1 MTFTIR
7 KVLLVTFLSLGL
19 VACHEPS
26 TTGSGIDQGT
36 DTGSFAGNYEGTLEL
51 ELTANAT
58 GHDTRSESGSVA
70 VEIDITGDGVVQL
83 TIDNYTV
90 DGVINNAGD
99 WKLEIAINEFS
110 DLIDEE
116 HKDILKQAGC
126 PLDKP
131 FVKIEGEVTPP
142 DMSGDVSGKLTC
154 RVLFRKIASL
164 EFAGTLTASI

>member
-1 MTFTIR
+1 MTSTIR
-7 KVLLVTFLSLGL
+7 KVLLVTFFSLVL
-19 VACHEPS
+19 VACHESS
-26 TTGSGIDQGT
+26 TTGSGIEQGT

-58 GHDTRSESGSVA
+58 GHDTRSDSGSVA

-90 DGVINNAGD
+90 DGVIDNAGD

-116 HKDILKQAGC
+116 HKDILQQAGC

-154 RVLFRKIASL
+154 KVLFRTIASL
-164 EFAGTLTASI
+164 EFSGTLTASI

>member
-1 MTFTIR
+1 MSTIR
-7 KVLLVTFLSLGL
+7 KVLLVTFFSIVL
-19 VACHEPS
+19 VACQEPS
-26 TTGSGIDQGT
+26 TSGSGFEQGT

-58 GHDTRSESGSVA
+58 GHDTLSDSGLVS
-70 VEIDITGDGVVQL
+70 VEIDITGDGIVHL

-90 DGVINNAGD
+90 DGVIDNAGD
-99 WKLEIAINEFS
+99 WKLEIDINEFS

-142 DMSGDVSGKLTC
+142 DMSGDVSGKLSC
-154 RVLFRKIASL
+154 KVLFRKIASM